1 MKKLITL
8 SALCLSII
16 IARAQQTTESKDFK
30 IYSISVNNQMQKF
43 SQDKNYAAASNL
55 IKEWIAKFDKE
66 SPEVKKDFA
75 GNLGGMYYNL
85 VCYDALQGKKA
96 DAITEFQKAVTLGYT
111 DYQHI
116 LVDTDLDG
124 LRKDKQFIAIMQDLK
139 EKKDF
144 GYILQNSGPYNLKEK
159 TTALP
164 AFTYEDA
171 NSPNLVSLK
180 NRFNLDSVSGNGDE
194 ISKVKNLLHWTH
206 NAVRHDGNS
215 GNPKSKNAI
224 DLIAV
229 CKKENRGVNCRMMAT
244 ILRDVY
250 QSEGFKTRIV
260 TCMPKDTAD
269 FDCHVITVVWLNTLN
284 KWVWMDPTFNAYVS
298 DDKGNLLNIEEVR
311 NRLVNGGA
319 LVLNEDANWNNKN
332 KQTKAFYLDNYMS
345 KNLYWLEC
353 SAKSAWDVETRK
365 PGMQTIEYLNLYPG
379 TYSTIH
385 QPVKKDGD
393 MIEYATN
400 NPAYFWQKP
409 TDLNQ

>member
-1 MKKLITL
+1 MKKLIIL

-16 IARAQQTTESKDFK
+16 ISRAQQTTESKTFENYFVSMD
-30 IYSISVNNQMQKF
+30 NQRQQF
-43 SQDKNYAAASNL
+43 SHDKNYPAAANL
-55 IKEWIAKFDKE
+55 VKEWIAKFDKE
-66 SPEVKKDFA
+66 SPAVKKDFA

-85 VCYDALQGKKA
+85 ACYDALQGKKA
-96 DAITEFQKAVTLGYT
+96 DAIAEFQKAVTLGYT

-116 LVDTDLDG
+116 LVDIDLDG
-124 LRKDKQFIAIMQDLK
+124 LRKDKQFKAIMQDLK
-139 EKKDF
+139 EKKDY
-144 GYILQNSGPYNLKEK
+144 GYIIRKSGSYNLKEK

-171 NSPNLVSLK
+171 SSPNLVNLK
-180 NRFNLDSVSGNGDE
+180 NQFNLDSVSGNGDE
-194 ISKVKNLLHWTH
+194 FSKVKKLLYWTH

-229 CKKENRGVNCRMMAT
+229 CKKEGRGVNCRMMAT

-250 QSEGFKTRIV
+250 QAEGFKTRIV

-298 DDKGNLLNIEEVR
+298 DDKGNLLSIEEVR

-332 KQTKAFYLDNYMS
+332 KQTKAYYLDNYMS
-345 KNLYWLEC
+345 KNLYWLQC

-400 NPAYFWQKP
+400 NPVYFWQKP